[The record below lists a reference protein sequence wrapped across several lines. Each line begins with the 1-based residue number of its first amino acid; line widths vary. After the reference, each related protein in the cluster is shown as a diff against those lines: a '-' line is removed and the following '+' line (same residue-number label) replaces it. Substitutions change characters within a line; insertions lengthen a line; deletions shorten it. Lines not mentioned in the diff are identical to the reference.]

1 MEAHKLQ
8 NKMSG
13 YLEEGINFFFQL
25 IHFFLKLI
33 LGWYGRSLNCSSLSI
48 LSIPICFLKK
58 WPIFKKIPLQT
69 QYRCDPYFCSDQSIS
84 ISEEANW
91 PSEIE
96 S

>member
-33 LGWYGRSLNCSSLSI
+33 LGWYVRSLNYSSLSI

-58 WPIFKKIPLQT
+58 WPIFKKIQGQKLSLG
-69 QYRCDPYFCSDQSIS
+69 YFELWKSKTSINNLNHVKAHS
-84 ISEEANW
+84 H
-91 PSEIE
+91 
-96 S
+96 